1 MASESELL
9 PRNYLGIFIPWG
21 YNIITPETDEIK
33 FALGI
38 NWDIMLL

>member
-1 MASESELL
+1 MNQSPEIIW
-9 PRNYLGIFIPWG
+9 GFFIPWG
-21 YNIITPETDEIK
+21 YNIITPEVDEIK